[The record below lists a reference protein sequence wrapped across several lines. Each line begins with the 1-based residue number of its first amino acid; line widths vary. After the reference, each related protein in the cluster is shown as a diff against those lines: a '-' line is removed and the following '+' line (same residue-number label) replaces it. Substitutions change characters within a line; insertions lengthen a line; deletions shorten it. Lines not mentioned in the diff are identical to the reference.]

1 MFYSIV
7 FLLPPFPL
15 PFEQEA
21 LHFPFTLGFTNYVA
35 GLVFRACCWMFR
47 VGGWWSTSLVGG
59 KASETSLMDKSG
71 TDWYLMVGK
80 DLQLHIGKLVR
91 EEGNWIVDFG
101 LTIRA

>member
-1 MFYSIV
+1 M
-7 FLLPPFPL
+7 
-15 PFEQEA
+15 
-21 LHFPFTLGFTNYVA
+21 
-35 GLVFRACCWMFR
+35 
-47 VGGWWSTSLVGG
+47 GG